1 MWRLPP
7 GCTADDL
14 LNARRLATAVV
25 HHHHQ
30 QQQQQQHHQHQQHQQ
45 VQHSR
50 TASKLGPTAAA
61 AMLYNG
67 LWLLTVVPDCMN
79 LFYFASNFS

>member
-25 HHHHQ
+25 HQERHRVP
-30 QQQQQQHHQHQQHQQ
+30 Q
-45 VQHSR
+45 VQDGR
-50 TASKLGPTAAA
+50 AASKLTPTAAAA

-67 LWLLTVVPDCMN
+67 AVKMTKNSSRNVEYRNN
-79 LFYFASNFS
+79 LN

>member
-14 LNARRLATAVV
+14 LNARRIATAVV
-25 HHHHQ
+25 HH
-30 QQQQQQHHQHQQHQQ
+30 QQQHQVQQVQQ
-45 VQHSR
+45 VQHGR
-50 TASKLGPTAAA
+50 AASKLTPTAAAA

-67 LWLLTVVPDCMN
+67 LVKMVNYQT
-79 LFYFASNFS
+79 A